1 MPWGYTNPPAVLPV
15 LEPPGSFHPPIS
27 WRAAIFD
34 FGARVPVAI
43 ALTWLYVRRRSIL
56 ASGTLHAGYNGAM
69 TLVSFLA
76 S

>member
-1 MPWGYTNPPAVLPV
+1 VLPV
-15 LEPPGSFHPPIS
+15 LEPPGRFHPPIS